1 MLKHLHKLYSI
12 VTVGYVSIPIFEPK
26 STLLKVNVIIIRRP
40 IWTAF
45 PARLTSRKSSTLH
58 IAIKNT
64 AAGFLQLAAA
74 FGMLLN

>member
-26 STLLKVNVIIIRRP
+26 STLLKVNVIIRRP

-58 IAIKNT
+58 IAIENT
-64 AAGFLQLAAA
+64 AAVFLQLAAA